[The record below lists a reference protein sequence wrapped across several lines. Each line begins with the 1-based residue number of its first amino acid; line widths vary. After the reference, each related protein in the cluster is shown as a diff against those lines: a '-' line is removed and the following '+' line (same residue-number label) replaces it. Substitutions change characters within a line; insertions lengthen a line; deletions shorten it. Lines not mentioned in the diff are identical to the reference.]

1 MATPPA
7 MMVMDPSAM
16 AISGQVANTRADV
29 LGSGAANTAAVLSSA
44 GADTQTLLQS
54 GCGETASIIANNER
68 TSYHTQAQVDRL
80 GHGQTNLLAA
90 GFLESRSL
98 ANAGFTANIVATK
111 DAQLATAISEGKML
125 NALTAVNGSLT
136 AAVASSREA
145 LSGLVGNLALQ
156 NQVELSKYFAIAER
170 ETNKQFALATLAAS
184 QNAAAISAQVAECCC
199 EVKAAVNSTANDTQ
213 ALIQAQEANRVRDA
227 LAASQQENLF
237 LRLRVPPPPFPPV
250 V

>member
-1 MATPPA
+1 MAAPPA

-16 AISGQVANTRADV
+16 SLSNQIGNTRADV
-29 LGSGAANTAAVLSSA
+29 LGSGGAQTAAVLASA
-44 GADTQTLLQS
+44 ANDTQAVLQS

-68 TSYHTQAQVDRL
+68 TAFHTQAQVDRL
-80 GHGQTNLLAA
+80 GHGQNNLLAA
-90 GFLESRSL
+90 GFLEGRTL
-98 ANAGFTANIVATK
+98 ANAGFTANLLEAK
-111 DAQLATAISEGKML
+111 NAQLATAVSEGKVL
-125 NALTAVNGSLT
+125 HNIAVGNGVL
-136 AAVASSREA
+136 AASIAESRE
-145 LSGLVGNLALQ
+145 SVKGLVGNLALQ

-213 ALIQAQEANRVRDA
+213 ALIQATEANRVRDA

-237 LRLRVPPPPFPPV
+237 LRLRVPPPV

>member
-1 MATPPA
+1 MAAPPA
-7 MMVMDPSAM
+7 MMVMDPSVINLA
-16 AISGQVANTRADV
+16 GQVANTRADV
-29 LGSGAANTAAVLSSA
+29 LNAGANNTSAVLQGQS
-44 GADTQTLLQS
+44 GDTQTLLQS

-68 TSYHTQAQVDRL
+68 TAYHTQAQVDRL
-80 GHGQTNLLAA
+80 GHGQNNLLAA
-90 GFLESRSL
+90 GFLEGRNL

-111 DAQLATAISEGKML
+111 DAQLATAIAEGKML
-125 NALTAVNGSLT
+125 NAITAVNGSLT
-136 AAVASSREA
+136 SAVASSREA

-184 QNAAAISAQVAECCC
+184 QNAASIASKLDECCC
-199 EVKAAVNSTANDTQ
+199 EIKATVNSTANDTQ

-237 LRLRVPPPPFPPV
+237 LRLRVPPPFPPA
-250 V
+250 

>member
-1 MATPPA
+1 MASPA
-7 MMVMDPSAM
+7 MMVMDPTAM
-16 AISGQVANTRADV
+16 NLAGQVANTRAD
-29 LGSGAANTAAVLSSA
+29 LLNAGGNNTAAVLASA
-44 GADTQTLLQS
+44 ANDTQAVLQS

-68 TSYHTQAQVDRL
+68 TAFHTQAQVDRQSH
-80 GHGQTNLLAA
+80 GHANLLAA
-90 GFLESRSL
+90 GFLEGRSIS
-98 ANAGFTANIVATK
+98 NAGFTANIIATK
-111 DAQLATAISEGKML
+111 DAQLATAIAEGKML

-136 AAVASSREA
+136 SAVASSREA

-184 QNAAAISAQVAECCC
+184 QNAAAIASQLEECCC
-199 EVKAAVNSTANDTQ
+199 EIKATVNSTANDTQ

-237 LRLRVPPPPFPPV
+237 LRLRVPPPPPL
-250 V
+250 

>member
-1 MATPPA
+1 MASPA
-7 MMVMDPSAM
+7 MMVMDPNAM
-16 AISGQVANTRADV
+16 SLAGQVANSRADI
-29 LGSGAANTAAVLSSA
+29 LNAGANNTSAVLQGQS
-44 GADTQTLLQS
+44 GDTQTLLQS
-54 GCGETASIIANNER
+54 GCGETASIIAATER
-68 TSYHTQAQVDRL
+68 QSFHTQAQVDRL
-80 GHGQTNLLAA
+80 GHGQGNLLAA
-90 GFLESRSL
+90 GFLEGRSL
-98 ANAGFTANIVATK
+98 ANAGFTANLLAAK

-125 NALTAVNGSLT
+125 NAITAVNGSLT

-184 QNAAAISAQVAECCC
+184 ENAAKIQAQVEECCC

-213 ALIQAQEANRVRDA
+213 ALIQATEANRVRDA

-237 LRLRVPPPPFPPV
+237 LRLRVPPPV

>member
-1 MATPPA
+1 MAAPPA

-16 AISGQVANTRADV
+16 SISGQIGNTRADV
-29 LGSGAANTAAVLSSA
+29 LGSGAANTAAVLASS
-44 GADTQTLLQS
+44 GADTQTLLQTA
-54 GCGETASIIANNER
+54 CGDTAAVIANNER
-68 TSYHTQAQVDRL
+68 TAFHTQAQVDRL
-80 GHGQTNLLAA
+80 GHGQNNLLAA
-90 GFLESRSL
+90 GFLEGRNL

-111 DAQLATAISEGKML
+111 DAQLATAIAEGKML
-125 NALTAVNGSLT
+125 NAITAVNGSLT

-156 NQVELSKYFAIAER
+156 NQVELSKYFAISER

-237 LRLRVPPPPFPPV
+237 LRLRVPPPFPPV
-250 V
+250 